1 MRVGLT
7 LLLCVRNAQN
17 AYEMGFTTR
26 VRGWI
31 GNDSRMHT
39 AIFAVCNK
47 PRTNS
52 SANNKDMLTLVQS
65 VGALT

>member
-7 LLLCVRNAQN
+7 LILCVRSAQN
-17 AYEMGFTTR
+17 AYEMGATTR
-26 VRGWI
+26 VCGRI
-31 GNDSRMHT
+31 GIVSRMRT

-52 SANNKDMLTLVQS
+52 SANNKDMLTLVQI